1 MSLVLRD
8 ISHHY
13 GSVPAVEGAGF
24 EAAPGEILCLFGPS
38 GCGKTT
44 LLRIAAGLERLQSGS
59 VELNGKVLAAPGRE
73 TPPEQRPIGFVFQDL
88 VLFPHM
94 TVEKN
99 IAFGL
104 GAEAGNAKARIN
116 AQIKTMRLD
125 GLAKRYPHEL
135 SGGQQ
140 QRTAL
145 ARALI
150 RGPKALLLDE
160 PFASV
165 DAVLRRR
172 LREDLRRILKEQ
184 SVAVV
189 LVTHDP
195 EEALAL
201 GDRIALMRA
210 GRIVETQS
218 PAALFEAPQTPEG
231 AMIFPGSQTLY
242 GAIER
247 GKLITAFGDLDAN
260 GVADGPG
267 LVVLREGAISTERD
281 PEGTCQITD
290 ARFVGPGW
298 AVDLA
303 ADLTA
308 DLAGAV
314 TIRVVMAQKP
324 RIGARVN
331 LAFAPSGVF
340 IYKNQ

>member
-13 GSVPAVEGAGF
+13 GAVAAVGGAGF
-24 EAAPGEILCLFGPS
+24 ETAPGEILCLFGPS

-59 VELNGKVLAAPGRE
+59 VELNGKVLAAPGIE
-73 TPPEQRPIGFVFQDL
+73 TPPERRPIGFVFQDL

-104 GAEAGNAKARIN
+104 GAEVAYAKARIA

-165 DAVLRRR
+165 DAALRRR

-210 GRIVETQS
+210 GRIVETQT
-218 PAALFEAPQTPEG
+218 PEALFEAPQTPEG
-231 AMIFPGSQTLY
+231 AMVFPGSQTLY
-242 GAIER
+242 GSIER
-247 GKLITAFGDLDAN
+247 GKLITAFGDLDAK
-260 GVADGPG
+260 GLADGPG
-267 LVVLREGAISTERD
+267 LAVLREGAISTERD
-281 PEGTCQITD
+281 PEGGCKIID

-298 AVDLA
+298 VGDLA

-308 DLAGAV
+308 DLAGAG
-314 TIRVVMAQKP
+314 TIRVAMAQKP

-331 LAFAPSGVF
+331 LTFAQSGIF
-340 IYKNQ
+340 IYQNQ